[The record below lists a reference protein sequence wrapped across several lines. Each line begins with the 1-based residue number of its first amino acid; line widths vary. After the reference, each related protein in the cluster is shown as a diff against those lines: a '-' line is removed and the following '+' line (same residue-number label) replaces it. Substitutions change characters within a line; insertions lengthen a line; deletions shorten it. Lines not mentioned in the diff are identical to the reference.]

1 MGGLLSIIIG
11 ILLMVFGIF
20 MAFLFPGTKEQQG
33 DSFQVIGIVMNTS
46 FPKQNSAKL
55 MGLHI

>member
-33 DSFQVIGIVMNTS
+33 DSFQVIGIVIGIVS
-46 FPKQNSAKL
+46 FFIGAAL
-55 MGLHI
+55 IVF

>member
-20 MAFLFPGTKEQQG
+20 MTFLFPGTTEQQG
-33 DSFQVIGIVMNTS
+33 EDFSIIGIVIGVIA
-46 FPKQNSAKL
+46 FFVGIVL
-55 MGLHI
+55 IVF